1 MSFTNKVVIVTGAS
15 SGIGSATALQ
25 FSREGAAVVMV
36 GRNEE
41 KLKNVKRKCDAEGWP
56 AFTIKADVSDEEETR
71 EIISTTIAEFGKIDV
86 LVNNAAI
93 LRSGSLLDGSILDTY
108 DEVMNTNLRGAVN
121 LTSFATR
128 YLMKS
133 QGNII
138 FVSSIGAEKVIN
150 TDYNAYCMSK
160 AALSHF
166 SRATAL
172 ELSPHGVRVNTIT
185 AGILKTDFLENIDM
199 EMFEHDSVSNT
210 FVNKFVDPEEV
221 AKLILHVASDKA
233 RSATGSN
240 YVIDSGK
247 LLYL

>member
-1 MSFTNKVVIVTGAS
+1 MSFSNKVVIVTGAS
-15 SGIGSATALQ
+15 SGIGAATALQ

-41 KLKNVKRKCDAEGWP
+41 KLNTVKQKCDAEGWP
-56 AFTIKADVSDEEETR
+56 AFTIKADVSNEEETR
-71 EIISTTIAEFGKIDV
+71 EIIDITSEEFGKIDI

-93 LRSGSLLDGSILDTY
+93 LRCGSLVDGSILDTY

-121 LTSFATR
+121 LTTFATP
-128 YLMKS
+128 YLIRS
-133 QGNII
+133 RGNII
-138 FVSSIGAEKVIN
+138 FVSSIGAEKIIC

-160 AALSHF
+160 AALTHF

-185 AGILKTDFLENIDM
+185 PGIFRTDLLENSDM
-199 EMFEHDSVSNT
+199 EMFKHNSVFNT
-210 FVNKFVDPEEV
+210 MVDKWIEPEEV

-233 RSATGSN
+233 KSSTGSN
-240 YVIDSGK
+240 FVIDNGK
-247 LLYL
+247 LLV